1 MRICELFVSIQG
13 EGLTLGRPSL
23 FIRTGKCSV
32 GCKFCDTKYSWDSG
46 KDYSVGELVEEVKKV
61 SLPYLVLTGGEPL
74 EEEELPQLLRELFR
88 LPFLR
93 EVTLETCGFLYREL
107 PKEKLY
113 LVLSP
118 KPPSM
123 GVDFKEEEVLK
134 FLKGYRGRVELKLTF
149 FTEEDLNLIEDF
161 LFAYRELVPQPVVL
175 QPLQLPFKDYRETV
189 RELFKL
195 VVDRRELLSSFEVRL
210 IPQVHK
216 LVGLR

>member
-1 MRICELFVSIQG
+1 MRICELFTSIQG

-46 KDYSVGELVEEVKKV
+46 RDYSIGELVSEVEKA

-74 EEEELPQLLRELFR
+74 EEKELPELLRELSR

-93 EVTLETCGFLYREL
+93 EITVETCGFVYREL

-123 GVDFKEEEVLK
+123 GVDFKGEEVLK
-134 FLKGYRGRVELKLTF
+134 FLKGYRERVELKFTFLTD
-149 FTEEDLNLIEDF
+149 EDLNLIEDF
-161 LFAYRELVPQPVVL
+161 LFSYRELIPQPIVL
-175 QPLQLPFKDYRETV
+175 QPLQVPFKDYTETV
-189 RELFKL
+189 KELFEL
-195 VVDRRELLSSFEVRL
+195 VVDRRELLNSFEVRL

>member
-74 EEEELPQLLRELFR
+74 EEEELPQLLRELCR

-134 FLKGYRGRVELKLTF
+134 FLRSYRGRVELKLTF

-210 IPQVHK
+210 VPQVHK